1 VRGDVHEIEHARIQ
15 FKHFRQVYIGI
26 LNKIRARNL
35 KVDQQFYAFLGRMLA
50 WEATDEL
57 VFESS
62 EEESGKSG
70 DDSTESDIE
79 PT

>member
-1 VRGDVHEIEHARIQ
+1 
-15 FKHFRQVYIGI
+15 
-26 LNKIRARNL
+26 
-35 KVDQQFYAFLGRMLA
+35 
-50 WEATDEL
+50 L

-79 PT
+79 PTWPGEQLARKANLCFLHMPSFMN